1 MSSEFKELDLNENI
15 QYLKGVGPKK
25 AELLNKMGIYDIKD
39 LLEYYPRNY
48 EDRTKLSNINQFVDG
63 EHYLFIAT
71 LSDSIHI
78 QRIRKNLTIYST
90 FVYDDTGECKMT
102 WFNQKYINTKLH
114 KGDKYLFYGRAIKNY
129 GVISMES
136 PQIYNLNDIDKIQG
150 IYPIYPLTSGI
161 TQNYLF
167 KLESLA
173 YNNKPLIPDFL
184 SNSFRKKYNLCE
196 INYAMQNVHFP
207 KTFKAVNEARNR
219 LIFNELFLL
228 ELALM
233 SVKNSSIGVIKS
245 QKFNSV
251 DIKEFLNLLPFKL
264 TNAQNKVIDDI
275 TKDMLSDKVMNR
287 LVQGDVGSG
296 KTIVAA
302 IAMYIAVKNGYQ
314 AAMMAPTTILA
325 NQHFDELSKYFSK
338 LGITTEIITSS
349 TTKKSKKIICEK
361 LKNKEIDI
369 IIGTHSLIEDDIE
382 FSNLGLVITD
392 EQHRFGVKQRLKLA
406 NKGNSVETLVMTATP
421 IPRTLAIMLYGDL
434 DLSIID
440 EMPPGRKPVKTYA
453 VDESYEN
460 RIVKFIKKNIDEGR
474 QAYVVCPLVE
484 ENDELDLKSVEKI
497 YDKYKNE
504 YFKDYSVAIIH
515 GKMKN
520 KEKDEIMQ
528 DFKENKINILIS
540 TTVIEV
546 GISVSNATLMIIENA
561 DRFGLAALHQLR
573 GRVGRGEYQ
582 SYCILKSNNKSI
594 NSRERLKIMEK
605 SNSGFDVAQK
615 DLELRGPGD
624 FFGIRQSGL
633 PEFKLANLLKD
644 IKVLQDAQI
653 AAKELLEE
661 DKYLEKEE
669 NKPLKDELYN
679 KFGEMLRNIG
689 A

>member
-1 MSSEFKELDLNENI
+1 MSEIKEFDLNQNI

-25 AELLNKMGIYDIKD
+25 AELLNKMGIYNIKD

-48 EDRTKLSNINQFVDG
+48 EDRTRLSNIIEFIDG
-63 EHYLFIAT
+63 ENYLFIAT

-129 GVISMES
+129 GVVSMES
-136 PQIYNLNDIDKIQG
+136 PQIYDLKDIDKIQG

-167 KLESLA
+167 RLESLA
-173 YNNKPLIPDFL
+173 YENKPLIPDFF
-184 SNSFRKKYNLCE
+184 SDSFRKKYNLCE

-233 SVKNSSIGVIKS
+233 SVKNSSIGVTKS

-264 TNAQNKVIDDI
+264 TNAQTKVIDEI

-302 IAMYIAVKNGYQ
+302 VAMYIAVKNGYQ

-325 NQHFDELSKYFSK
+325 NQHFDELSKYFNK

-349 TTKKSKKIICEK
+349 TTKKNKKIICER
-361 LKNKEIDI
+361 LKNKEIDV

-392 EQHRFGVKQRLKLA
+392 EQHRFGVKQRLKLS
-406 NKGNSVETLVMTATP
+406 NKGKSVETLVMTATP

-460 RIVKFIKKNIDEGR
+460 RIINFIKNNIDEGR

-528 DFKENKINILIS
+528 AFKENRINILIS

-573 GRVGRGEYQ
+573 RTCWKRRT
-582 SYCILKSNNKSI
+582 SIILYI
-594 NSRERLKIMEK
+594 KIK
-605 SNSGFDVAQK
+605 
-615 DLELRGPGD
+615 
-624 FFGIRQSGL
+624 
-633 PEFKLANLLKD
+633 
-644 IKVLQDAQI
+644 
-653 AAKELLEE
+653 
-661 DKYLEKEE
+661 
-669 NKPLKDELYN
+669 
-679 KFGEMLRNIG
+679 
-689 A
+689 

>member
-1 MSSEFKELDLNENI
+1 MSEIKEFDLNQNI

-25 AELLNKMGIYDIKD
+25 AELLNKMGIYNIKD
-39 LLEYYPRNY
+39 LVEYYPRNY
-48 EDRTKLSNINQFVDG
+48 EDRTRLSNIIEFIDG
-63 EHYLFIAT
+63 ENYLFIAT

-129 GVISMES
+129 GVVSMES
-136 PQIYNLNDIDKIQG
+136 PQIYDLKDINKIQG

-167 KLESLA
+167 RLESLA
-173 YNNKPLIPDFL
+173 YENKPLIPDFL
-184 SNSFRKKYNLCE
+184 SDNFRKKYNLCE

-233 SVKNSSIGVIKS
+233 SVKNSSIGVTKS

-264 TNAQNKVIDDI
+264 TNAQTKVIDEI

-302 IAMYIAVKNGYQ
+302 VAMYIAVKNGYQ

-325 NQHFDELSKYFSK
+325 NQHFDELSKYFNK

-349 TTKKSKKIICEK
+349 TTKKSKKIICER
-361 LKNKEIDI
+361 LKNKEIDV

-392 EQHRFGVKQRLKLA
+392 EQHRFGVKQRLKLS
-406 NKGNSVETLVMTATP
+406 NKGKSVETLVMTATP

-460 RIVKFIKKNIDEGR
+460 RIINFIKKNIDEGR

-504 YFKDYSVAIIH
+504 YFKDYNVAIIH

-528 DFKENKINILIS
+528 AFKENKINILIS

-573 GRVGRGEYQ
+573 RTCWKRRI
-582 SYCILKSNNKSI
+582 SIILYI
-594 NSRERLKIMEK
+594 KIK
-605 SNSGFDVAQK
+605 
-615 DLELRGPGD
+615 
-624 FFGIRQSGL
+624 
-633 PEFKLANLLKD
+633 
-644 IKVLQDAQI
+644 
-653 AAKELLEE
+653 
-661 DKYLEKEE
+661 
-669 NKPLKDELYN
+669 
-679 KFGEMLRNIG
+679 
-689 A
+689 

>member
-114 KGDKYLFYGRAIKNY
+114 RGDKYLFYGRAIKNY
-129 GVISMES
+129 GVVSMES
-136 PQIYNLNDIDKIQG
+136 PKIYNLNDIDKIQG
-150 IYPIYPLTSGI
+150 VYPIYPLTSGI
-161 TQNYLF
+161 TQNYIF

-173 YNNKPLIPDFL
+173 YENKPLIPDFL

-207 KTFKAVNEARNR
+207 KNFKDVNEARNR

-233 SVKNSSIGVIKS
+233 SVKNSSLDIKKS
-245 QKFNSV
+245 QKFNKV
-251 DIKEFLNLLPFKL
+251 DINDFLRLLPFKL
-264 TNAQNKVIDDI
+264 TNAQNKVIDEI
-275 TKDMLSDKVMNR
+275 TKDMLSDKIMNR

-302 IAMYIAVKNGYQ
+302 ISMYIAVKNGYQ

-325 NQHFDELSKYFSK
+325 NQHFDELNKYFSK
-338 LGITTEIITSS
+338 LGIITEIITSS

-406 NKGNSVETLVMTATP
+406 NKGTSVETLVMTATP

-453 VDESYEN
+453 VDESYED
-460 RIVKFIKKNIDEGR
+460 RIVKFVKNNVDEGR

-484 ENDELDLKSVEKI
+484 ENADLDLKSVEKI
-497 YDKYKNE
+497 YKKCKNE
-504 YFKDYSVAIIH
+504 YFKDYKVGIIH

-520 KEKDEIMQ
+520 SEKDEIMQ
-528 DFKENKINILIS
+528 AFKENKINILIS

-644 IKVLQDAQI
+644 IKILQDAQI

-669 NKPLKDELYN
+669 NKPLRDELYN
-679 KFGEMLRNIG
+679 KFGEMLKNIG

>member
-1 MSSEFKELDLNENI
+1 MSEIKEIDLNQNI

-25 AELLNKMGIYDIKD
+25 AGLLNKMGIYNIKD

-48 EDRTKLSNINQFVDG
+48 EDRTRLSNIIEFIDG

-129 GVISMES
+129 GVVSMES
-136 PQIYNLNDIDKIQG
+136 PQIYDLKDIDKIQG

-167 KLESLA
+167 RLERLA
-173 YNNKPLIPDFL
+173 YENKPLIPDFL
-184 SNSFRKKYNLCE
+184 SDNFRKKYNLCE

-233 SVKNSSIGVIKS
+233 SVKNSSIGVTKS

-264 TNAQNKVIDDI
+264 TNAQTKVIDEI

-302 IAMYIAVKNGYQ
+302 VAMYIAVKNGYQ

-325 NQHFDELSKYFSK
+325 NQHFDELSKYFNK

-349 TTKKSKKIICEK
+349 TTKKNKKIICER
-361 LKNKEIDI
+361 LKNKEIDV

-392 EQHRFGVKQRLKLA
+392 EQHRFGVKQRLKLS
-406 NKGNSVETLVMTATP
+406 NKGKSVETLVMTATP

-460 RIVKFIKKNIDEGR
+460 RIINFIKKNIDEGR

-528 DFKENKINILIS
+528 AFKENRINILIS

-573 GRVGRGEYQ
+573 RTCWKRRT
-582 SYCILKSNNKSI
+582 SIILYI
-594 NSRERLKIMEK
+594 KIK
-605 SNSGFDVAQK
+605 
-615 DLELRGPGD
+615 
-624 FFGIRQSGL
+624 
-633 PEFKLANLLKD
+633 
-644 IKVLQDAQI
+644 
-653 AAKELLEE
+653 
-661 DKYLEKEE
+661 
-669 NKPLKDELYN
+669 
-679 KFGEMLRNIG
+679 
-689 A
+689 

>member
-1 MSSEFKELDLNENI
+1 MSEIKEFDLNQNI
-15 QYLKGVGPKK
+15 QYLKGVGPKR
-25 AELLNKMGIYDIKD
+25 AELLNKMGIYNIKD

-48 EDRTKLSNINQFVDG
+48 EDRTRLSNIIEFIDG
-63 EHYLFIAT
+63 ENYLFIAT

-90 FVYDDTGECKMT
+90 FVYDETGECKMT

-129 GVISMES
+129 GVVSMES
-136 PQIYNLNDIDKIQG
+136 PQIYDLKDIDKIQG

-167 KLESLA
+167 RLESLA
-173 YNNKPLIPDFL
+173 YENKPLIPDFL
-184 SNSFRKKYNLCE
+184 SDNFRKKYNLCE

-233 SVKNSSIGVIKS
+233 SVKNSSIGVTKS

-264 TNAQNKVIDDI
+264 TNAQTKVIDEI

-302 IAMYIAVKNGYQ
+302 VAMYIAVKNGYQ

-325 NQHFDELSKYFSK
+325 NQHFDELSKYFNK
-338 LGITTEIITSS
+338 LGVTTEIITSS
-349 TTKKSKKIICEK
+349 TTKKNKKIICER
-361 LKNKEIDI
+361 LKNKEIDV

-392 EQHRFGVKQRLKLA
+392 EQHRFGVKQRLKLS
-406 NKGNSVETLVMTATP
+406 NKGKSVETLVMTATP

-460 RIVKFIKKNIDEGR
+460 RIINFIKKNIDEGR

-504 YFKDYSVAIIH
+504 YFKDYNVAIIH

-528 DFKENKINILIS
+528 AFKENKINILIS

-573 GRVGRGEYQ
+573 RTCWKRRT
-582 SYCILKSNNKSI
+582 SIILYI
-594 NSRERLKIMEK
+594 KIK
-605 SNSGFDVAQK
+605 
-615 DLELRGPGD
+615 
-624 FFGIRQSGL
+624 
-633 PEFKLANLLKD
+633 
-644 IKVLQDAQI
+644 
-653 AAKELLEE
+653 
-661 DKYLEKEE
+661 
-669 NKPLKDELYN
+669 
-679 KFGEMLRNIG
+679 
-689 A
+689 